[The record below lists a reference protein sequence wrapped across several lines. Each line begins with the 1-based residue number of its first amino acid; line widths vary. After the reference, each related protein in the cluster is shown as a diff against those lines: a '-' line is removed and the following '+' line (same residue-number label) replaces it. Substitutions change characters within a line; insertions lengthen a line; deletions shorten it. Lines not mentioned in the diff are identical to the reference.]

1 MMGVTSM
8 VDDDN
13 GLPAVTE
20 PKVGPEHLVHEK
32 EERAGLDVKSLGT
45 LLGSGVIC
53 GVCMWIA
60 FSFVGGSVDMAALF
74 GAVMGGLVSGGAIYA
89 LT

>member
-1 MMGVTSM
+1 MA
-8 VDDDN
+8 DN
-13 GLPAVTE
+13 EKGLPDVSE
-20 PKVGPEHLVHEK
+20 PKVGPERIVHEK
-32 EERAGLDVKSLGT
+32 EDRGGVDKKALGT

-53 GVCMWIA
+53 GVCMWVA
-60 FSFVGGSVDMAALF
+60 FSFVGGTVDFAALF

>member
-1 MMGVTSM
+1 MA
-8 VDDDN
+8 DDE
-13 GLPAVTE
+13 LKLEVTE
-20 PKVGPEHLVHEK
+20 PKVGPERLTHEK
-32 EERAGLDVKSLGT
+32 EERGGVDVKALGT
-45 LLGSGVIC
+45 LLGSGAIC

-60 FSFVGGSVDMAALF
+60 FSVVGGSLDFAALF

>member
-1 MMGVTSM
+1 M
-8 VDDDN
+8 VDDDS
-13 GLPAVTE
+13 GLPVVTE
-20 PKVGPEHLVHEK
+20 PKVGPERLVHEK
-32 EERAGLDVKSLGT
+32 EERGGVDVKALGT

-60 FSFVGGSVDMAALF
+60 FSFVGGSADFAALF
-74 GAVMGGLVSGGAIYA
+74 GAVIGGLVSGGAIYA